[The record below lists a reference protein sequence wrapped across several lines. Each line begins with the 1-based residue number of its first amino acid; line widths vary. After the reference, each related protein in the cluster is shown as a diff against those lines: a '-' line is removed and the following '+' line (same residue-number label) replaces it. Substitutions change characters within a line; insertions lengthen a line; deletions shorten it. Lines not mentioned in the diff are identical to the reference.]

1 MKVSR
6 VGLIAKEGHG
16 EAKQVSADI
25 AKLLL
30 ERGFDVVSFPNLRT
44 KGVEHV
50 QNVKDLKGSDVDLF
64 VTVSGDGTILRL
76 LRILDSI
83 VPFLCINVGGR
94 GILSEIKPGQVEM
107 ALDKIQSRDLY
118 LERRLRI
125 RTSITDSYLPPALNE
140 VYVQKQSITRTPM
153 FTIEFDKGAVFSQRM
168 DGIIVTSPTGS
179 TGHSYSFGAPYLEGS
194 LNAFAVTP
202 IGPIRSFPTVIRAAT
217 EFRLMANYPLKLVID
232 GQEAF
237 DVDADSYISF
247 KKHDRDAY
255 FVRLYA
261 GGTYRQLKN
270 LGFE

>member
-1 MKVSR
+1 M
-6 VGLIAKEGHG
+6 
-16 EAKQVSADI
+16 
-25 AKLLL
+25 
-30 ERGFDVVSFPNLRT
+30 
-44 KGVEHV
+44 
-50 QNVKDLKGSDVDLF
+50 DLF

-83 VPFLCINVGGR
+83 VPFLCVNVGGR

-107 ALDKIQSRDLY
+107 ALDKIQSGDFY

-125 RTSITDSYLPPALNE
+125 RTSIADSYLPPALNE

-202 IGPIRSFPTVIRAAT
+202 VGPIRSFPTVIKAAT
-217 EFRLMANYPLKLVID
+217 EFRLMANYSLRLVID
-232 GQEAF
+232 GQEGL
-237 DVDADSYISF
+237 
-247 KKHDRDAY
+247 R
-255 FVRLYA
+255 R
-261 GGTYRQLKN
+261 GG
-270 LGFE
+270 